1 MKQMTEIPPAE
12 YSRDKGIR
20 GLMQIATQSR
30 DKNAL
35 PARIEIVNRYFAKF
49 KARMIKQGTPLTQ
62 VSEDE
67 ITSILNEIIHR
78 EV

>member
-1 MKQMTEIPPAE
+1 MTEMTEIPPAE

-30 DKNAL
+30 DENTL

-49 KARMIKQGTPLTQ
+49 KARMAKQNTPITDA
-62 VSEDE
+62 EEKE
-67 ITSILNEIIHR
+67 IISILNEIIHR
-78 EV
+78 EA

>member
-1 MKQMTEIPPAE
+1 MTEMTEIPPAE
-12 YSRDKGIR
+12 YSKDKGIR

-49 KARMIKQGTPLTQ
+49 KARMAKQNAPITDA
-62 VSEDE
+62 EEHE
-67 ITSILNEIIHR
+67 IMSILNEIIHR